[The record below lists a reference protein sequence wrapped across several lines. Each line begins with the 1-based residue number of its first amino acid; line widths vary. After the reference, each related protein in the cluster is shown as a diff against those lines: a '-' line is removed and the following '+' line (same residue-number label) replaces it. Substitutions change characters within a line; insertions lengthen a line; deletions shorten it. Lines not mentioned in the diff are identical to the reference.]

1 LILLQNLDNE
11 KLSYGIR
18 SLSPMMYDV
27 IKVKNKLIDGSY
39 HVQIIGSPV
48 KYYTFEIL
56 ANQIQVDVINLAVSK
71 GELLK
76 LIIDEKYYIG
86 MIDGIDEWTGLV
98 YRQQDKANTIYS
110 AKLRLNISEE
120 GTL

>member
-1 LILLQNLDNE
+1 MILLQNLDSN

-18 SLSPMMYDV
+18 NLSPMMYDT

-39 HVQIIGSPV
+39 HVQVVGSPV
-48 KYYTFEIL
+48 KYYTCEIL

>member
-1 LILLQNLDNE
+1 MILLQNLDNE

-76 LIIDEKYYIG
+76 LIIEEKYYIG
-86 MIDGIDEWTGLV
+86 MIEESEEWTLLALN
-98 YRQQDKANTIYS
+98 RNDKTKTIYS
-110 AKLRLNISEE
+110 AKLQLNVSQE
-120 GTL
+120 GFI

>member
-1 LILLQNLDNE
+1 MILLQNLDSN

-18 SLSPMMYDV
+18 NLSPMMYDV

-76 LIIDEKYYIG
+76 LIIEEKYYIG
-86 MIDGIDEWTGLV
+86 MIEESEEWTLLALN
-98 YRQQDKANTIYS
+98 RNDKTKTIYS
-110 AKLRLNISEE
+110 AKLQLNVSQE
-120 GTL
+120 GSI

>member
-1 LILLQNLDNE
+1 MILLQNLDNE

-71 GELLK
+71 GQLLK
-76 LIIDEKYYIG
+76 LIIEEKYYIG
-86 MIDGIDEWTGLV
+86 MIEESEEWTLLALN
-98 YRQQDKANTIYS
+98 RNDKTKTIYS
-110 AKLRLNISEE
+110 AKLQLNVSQE
-120 GTL
+120 GSI

>member
-1 LILLQNLDNE
+1 MILLQNLDSN

-76 LIIDEKYYIG
+76 LIIEEKYYIG
-86 MIDGIDEWTGLV
+86 MIEESEEWTLLALN
-98 YRQQDKANTIYS
+98 RNDKTKTIYS
-110 AKLRLNISEE
+110 AKLQLNVSQE
-120 GTL
+120 GSI

>member
-1 LILLQNLDNE
+1 MILLQNLDNE

-76 LIIDEKYYIG
+76 LIIEEKYYIG

-110 AKLRLNISEE
+110 AKLQLNVSQE
-120 GTL
+120 GSI

>member
-1 LILLQNLDNE
+1 MILLQNLNNT

-39 HVQIIGSPV
+39 HVQVVGSPV

-120 GTL
+120 GSI

>member
-1 LILLQNLDNE
+1 LILLQNLDSN

-18 SLSPMMYDV
+18 NLSPMMYDT

>member
-1 LILLQNLDNE
+1 MILLQNLDNE

>member
-1 LILLQNLDNE
+1 MILLQNLDNE

-76 LIIDEKYYIG
+76 LIIEEKYYIG
-86 MIDGIDEWTGLV
+86 MIEESEEWTLLALN
-98 YRQQDKANTIYS
+98 RNDKTKTIYS
-110 AKLRLNISEE
+110 AKLQLNVSQE
-120 GTL
+120 GSI

>member
-76 LIIDEKYYIG
+76 LIIEEKYYIG
-86 MIDGIDEWTGLV
+86 MIEESEEWTLLALN
-98 YRQQDKANTIYS
+98 RNDKTKTIYS
-110 AKLRLNISEE
+110 AKLQLNVSQE
-120 GTL
+120 GSI

>member
-1 LILLQNLDNE
+1 MILLQNLDSN

-18 SLSPMMYDV
+18 NLSPMMYDT

>member
-1 LILLQNLDNE
+1 MILLQNLDSN

-18 SLSPMMYDV
+18 NLSPMMYDT

-98 YRQQDKANTIYS
+98 CRQQDKANTIYS

>member
-1 LILLQNLDNE
+1 MILLQNLDSN

-18 SLSPMMYDV
+18 SLSPMMYDT

-39 HVQIIGSPV
+39 HTQIIGNPV
-48 KYYTFEIL
+48 KYFTFEIL
-56 ANQIQVDVINLAVSK
+56 SNQIQVDVINLAVSK

-76 LIIDEKYYIG
+76 LIIDDKYYIG
-86 MIDGIDEWTGLV
+86 MIEEIEEWTLLALN
-98 YRQQDKANTIYS
+98 RNDKTKTIYS
-110 AKLRLNISEE
+110 TIMRFNISQE